1 MSQGGSN
8 LDPKLTRIV
17 TALAAAIALAVGVVL
32 PAAYFLST
40 YATMHA
46 EIAAEGKLAATAISQ
61 LASRNPELWMFEN
74 ARVRGFLPCLARRRG
89 PNAGS

>member
-17 TALAAAIALAVGVVL
+17 TALAAVIALAVGVVL

-46 EIAAEGKLAATAISQ
+46 EIAAEGKLAATAISG
-61 LASRNPELWMFEN
+61 LASSNPELWMFEN
-74 ARVRGFLPCLARRRG
+74 ARVRGLLSMLGPPSGCLT
-89 PNAGS
+89 